1 MAMSGPTTLV
11 LSVAVCAVAMPL
23 LLRVLRRVAVVDHPG
38 ARSSHTVA
46 TLRGGGAA
54 VALATVAAFVLATK
68 TTEFPAALLIGGSIG
83 LGIAGLV
90 DDVKTLPVIPRL
102 AVQTLVAA
110 TTTWWWL
117 ADVPGKAGYALVV
130 GMFVVGYVNSF
141 NFMDGINGITVAQ
154 IIAATGAWWI
164 VAAADDHSKVIGTAA
179 PALLGAAVVFLPF
192 NFPRARV
199 FAGDVGSYFCGGWIS
214 LLACVCLAE
223 GFALTVLFA
232 PLAVYILDTAT
243 TMFRRLR
250 RHEKIWEPHRDH
262 AYQRLAANGWGH
274 TRSTGTAFL
283 AMAVPSAYA
292 ILTRNAGAALRATSW
307 ILTLA
312 FASLFCALPT
322 LMNRSS

>member
-1 MAMSGPTTLV
+1 MSGPLTLL
-11 LSVAVCAVAMPL
+11 LSVAVCAVLMPL
-23 LLRVLRRVAVVDHPG
+23 VLRVLRHVAVVDHPE

-54 VALATVAAFVLATK
+54 VALATLAAFVLATK
-68 TTEFPAALLIGGSIG
+68 SSAFPAVLLIGGSIG
-83 LGIAGLV
+83 LGLAGLV
-90 DDVKTLPVIPRL
+90 DDVRTLPVVPRL
-102 AVQTLVAA
+102 VVQTLVAA

-117 ADVPGKAGYALVV
+117 ADVPDKTIYALVV

-154 IIAATGAWWI
+154 IVAATGAWWI
-164 VAAADDHSKVIGTAA
+164 VAAADNHSTVVRTAA
-179 PALLGAAVVFLPF
+179 PALLGAALVFLPF
-192 NFPRARV
+192 NFPNARV
-199 FAGDVGSYFCGGWIS
+199 FAGDVGSYFCGGWIA

-250 RHEKIWEPHRDH
+250 RHEKVWEPHREH

-274 TRSTGTAFL
+274 TRSTVTAFA
-283 AMAVPSAYA
+283 AMAIPASFA
-292 ILTRNAGAALRATSW
+292 IITRNAVAPVRALSW
-307 ILTLA
+307 ILTLVVA
-312 FASLFCALPT
+312 GSFCLLPN
-322 LMNRSS
+322 LLKRSA